1 MDNQEKK
8 PVEYYFKKWKYY
20 FEGVFG
26 GVIFYTFSTIWD
38 IKDIRLYLF
47 SILGWLLAG
56 LIGTKLENKFSG
68 RFYLKI
74 GFFLISVIL
83 GFFFTYGILVLF
95 TVYVFIFE
103 FDCC

>member
-1 MDNQEKK
+1 MNNQEKK
-8 PVEYYFKKWKYY
+8 PVVYYFKKWKYY
-20 FEGVFG
+20 FAGVFG
-26 GVIFYTFSTIWD
+26 VVIFYTFSTIWD
-38 IKDIRLYLF
+38 IKDIRLHLF
-47 SILGWLLAG
+47 SIPGWLLAG
-56 LIGTKLENKFSG
+56 LIGTKLENKFLG

-95 TVYVFIFE
+95 TVYAFIFE